1 MMPVSRSTA
10 QKNDIEN
17 DEGDNAP
24 WGPNPKHVSFFSF
37 PMALLLQQE
46 VRLLDQIMVCLGL
59 FSIEAFRIEGS
70 GLRIWD
76 RSLRV

>member
-1 MMPVSRSTA
+1 MSRRTA
-10 QKNDIEN
+10 HKNDIEN

-37 PMALLLQQE
+37 PIALLLQQE
-46 VRLLDQIMVCLGL
+46 ARLLDQIMVCLGL
-59 FSIEAFRIEGS
+59 FRIEAFRIEGS

-76 RSLRV
+76 GSLMV